1 MFCGNCGRELP
12 MDNLFCN
19 YCGKAVAMVSSE
31 SGLSSPTALAV
42 KMIPQTVVVI
52 QNQKSPGAA
61 AVLSFVIAG
70 AGQIYNGQIGKGFAF
85 LVCIVISWLLTSL
98 VIGIV
103 PLLILTIWS
112 VVDAYRTAERI
123 NATALQRG
131 SVA

>member
-19 YCGKAVAMVSSE
+19 YCGKAVARVSSE
-31 SGLSSPTALAV
+31 SGLSSPAGLAV

-52 QNQKSPGAA
+52 QSQKSPGAA

-70 AGQIYNGQIGKGFAF
+70 AGQIYNGQIGKGFTF
-85 LVCIVISWLLTSL
+85 LVGIVISWLLTSL

-103 PLLILTIWS
+103 PLLILTVWS

-123 NATALQRG
+123 NAAALQRG
-131 SVA
+131 SLA